1 MCFVTCACPLC
12 DSVCVCVCV
21 YLGLC
26 VAVRGED
33 RLKPE
38 MLSLGS
44 AFVFLSFDAA
54 CFQVLEVIEL
64 GFVSWLI

>member
-1 MCFVTCACPLC
+1 MCFLLPVRVHCVTLCA
-12 DSVCVCVCV
+12 CVCVCV

-38 MLSLGS
+38 MLSLGL
-44 AFVFLSFDAA
+44 AFVFCPSMLPASKY
-54 CFQVLEVIEL
+54 
-64 GFVSWLI
+64 WK